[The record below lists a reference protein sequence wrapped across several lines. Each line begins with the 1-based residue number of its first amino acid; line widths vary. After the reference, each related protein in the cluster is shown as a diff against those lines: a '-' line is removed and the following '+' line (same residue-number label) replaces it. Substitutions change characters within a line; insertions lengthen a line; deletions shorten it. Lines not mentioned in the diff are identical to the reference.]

1 VARGVQEISF
11 DLDPAGDWEGKLEG
25 ILRKLSCHAI
35 MDIHV
40 NGRDWDDDALKRLY
54 GLVFDFDAVGHT
66 VFTVADDAV
75 RGRLS
80 EQSPG
85 IPCR

>member
-1 VARGVQEISF
+1 
-11 DLDPAGDWEGKLEG
+11 
-25 ILRKLSCHAI
+25 
-35 MDIHV
+35 V